1 MTKINKIVL
10 TSICTLLSAFLLS
23 CDGGTKRQGTK
34 SDFAT
39 IVIEDC
45 EYMYHQSVSY
55 RGLVHKGNCKNPIHN
70 CR

>member
-1 MTKINKIVL
+1 MKNLIKLPQLFILCLV
-10 TSICTLLSAFLLS
+10 ICFLSS